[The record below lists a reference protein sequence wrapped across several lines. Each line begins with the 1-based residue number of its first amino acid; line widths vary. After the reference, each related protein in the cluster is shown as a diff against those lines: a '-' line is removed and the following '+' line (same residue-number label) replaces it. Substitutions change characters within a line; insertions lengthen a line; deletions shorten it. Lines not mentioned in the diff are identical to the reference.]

1 MSDATRDWLA
11 RLLSFDTTSRESN
24 LRLIEAIA
32 GYLTELGIE
41 HQLIYN
47 DDRSKANLHARL
59 GPAED
64 GGVML
69 SGHTDVVPVDGQN
82 WTTEPLP
89 SRSVMAAI
97 TAVAVRI

>member
-41 HQLIYN
+41 HQLI
-47 DDRSKANLHARL
+47 
-59 GPAED
+59 
-64 GGVML
+64 
-69 SGHTDVVPVDGQN
+69 
-82 WTTEPLP
+82 
-89 SRSVMAAI
+89 
-97 TAVAVRI
+97 